1 MKNDPNDENN
11 IIRMNYSFLFRNHY
25 CFSFELLH
33 KDLYE
38 YLKERKFYGF
48 SIEKIKNYTK

>member
-1 MKNDPNDENN
+1 MKNDPDDENN

-38 YLKERKFYGF
+38 YLKETKFYGF